1 MFYGFFLSNFFGLRR
16 DKLGNFKDFKENL
29 LTPLTDTLNR
39 VVSGVDFDLFAAVN

>member
-1 MFYGFFLSNFFGLRR
+1 MVFFLSNFFGLRR